1 MDYLELQQRAN
12 QIVSKVNN
20 YEAGLAK
27 YEITEADIL
36 AEHKYADLYTLR
48 AVMNLLFGSTVDQKC
63 DRSLNTPT
71 DLRLFAST
79 VPMWNTTFNLIPR
92 LVSNQATYTGFNKI
106 LTSTL
111 GWSSSY
117 SPTRLPG
124 QDSTYRVQD
133 KDKPGVLKEAVV
145 AILFTNTQGGEILI
159 DDQSGIYLSAGNNG
173 ELHAWNTVT
182 SSVENITSGLD
193 TSGSVWYYIKMTRND
208 ISDTQSRIDYY
219 LSTDLGL
226 TYSLLKSITQNK
238 FDGSTTEGCMI
249 MDDFRGSSNY
259 FRGYWDATKTYLI
272 FDNDEAK
279 KYYMYG
285 EFKELGLYHALTST
299 GSVSVDASGI
309 ASNFSTSNYLKIE
322 TANYDTYST
331 WDLSNMVDPTVE
343 LEFTLTSE
351 VNGWTRLLDIH
362 GLIEIIIP
370 NMNSVGTWNWGL
382 NSLTTIINGPLE
394 LNKTYRLK
402 VAISNSNTRIST
414 YNYNFTTG
422 QYEAT
427 NENLTYSKSDAI
439 NPIVIGA
446 YYTGETPFTQ
456 GNINLLNTKIN
467 NIPMFYTR
475 EATVVD
481 YEVKSDKHEFI
492 SDIDALNNYNLIH
505 LDALENTVTSRD
517 QRIKHGIN
525 YSYSSNIADALVTES
540 QVANMFKW
548 NTTDPN
554 TIPNNTMTLNRQVP
568 GIVVYTIGPDYDKFY
583 TSTIGY
589 NPTTSKF
596 NAVNYGNPS
605 TYGSY
610 YRNDDVKYSQYS
622 HETPTFAS
630 EFASC
635 KIFMTG
641 MNYTR
646 GKLES
651 PQQIWQPAEKYGD
664 DNIGYGYNRQG
675 QATYHELVF
684 KNRRKGSGANNVD
697 FTPARSDIPDNDPQG
712 LALRSVLAQQRD
724 FYNGRPW
731 FKELDVLYGAN
742 MSKFAANINQS
753 SKLGSGTGSFDRG
766 KFNIVGSPT
775 LSDTGILSNFDF
787 VNYVTVDL
795 PPINTNSEV
804 EITIPKFNLN
814 STSGGLVGD
823 EVILLF
829 GFPKTTE
836 SEGVQFYIH
845 EITSSEYGIG
855 ITNGSA
861 HNNIITNNSI
871 SNLTKFKISNNI
883 LYQEVTGEWLSMGSL
898 NADKTLSTTL
908 MIGKC
913 SDDTHGSATID
924 LSPLRIVV
932 DGVEVFTAKATGE
945 IYMTD
950 QDFYTNYKLS
960 YDTYAESLNQPK

>member
-63 DRSLNTPT
+63 DRTLNIPT

-79 VPMWNTTFNLIPR
+79 VPMWNTTFNLIPKQNK
-92 LVSNQATYTGFNKI
+92 VTYTGYNKL
-106 LTSTL
+106 LTVV
-111 GWSSSY
+111 G
-117 SPTRLPG
+117 SPTNNNGIVSGLTNNSKYMYISSNNYPSSDFKEIVLVFTISETSARNDIWIDDHTRMYLTKRYGSLSVYDSVNNKDQNILGITANNTYYIKIVKNDISSTQYRNDYYQSTNQGTSWTLIASVTQNKNDAIGNVGVFGYFTGAAQFQG
-124 QDSTYRVQD
+124 QADLGKSYYKLDNDDTIYN
-133 KDKPGVLKEAVV
+133 LY
-145 AILFTNTQGGEILI
+145 GEYEEVGLSHFITKVGTPTI
-159 DDQSGIYLSAGNNG
+159 DDQG
-173 ELHAWNTVT
+173 V
-182 SSVENITSGLD
+182 V
-193 TSGSVWYYIKMTRND
+193 
-208 ISDTQSRIDYY
+208 
-219 LSTDLGL
+219 
-226 TYSLLKSITQNK
+226 
-238 FDGSTTEGCMI
+238 
-249 MDDFRGSSNY
+249 SN
-259 FRGYWDATKTYLI
+259 L
-272 FDNDEAK
+272 
-279 KYYMYG
+279 
-285 EFKELGLYHALTST
+285 
-299 GSVSVDASGI
+299 
-309 ASNFSTSNYLKIE
+309 STSNYLQITDSSYFGFDKEYVI
-322 TANYDTYST
+322 S
-331 WDLSNMVDPTVE
+331 
-343 LEFTLTSE
+343 FTLNQLPTEIRTIFNLPGCLE
-351 VNGWTRLLDIH
+351 VNILTDG
-362 GLIEIIIP
+362 GVF
-370 NMNSVGTWNWGL
+370 NWNWKS
-382 NSLTTIINGPLE
+382 NSYMNLIPGPLE
-394 LNKTYRLK
+394 LNREYRLK
-402 VAISNSNTRIST
+402 VIPTST
-414 YNYNFTTG
+414 TYTAYLYNDET
-422 QYEAT
+422 Q
-427 NENLTYSKSDAI
+427 TYDLLLQQDFSASSSSWSAFYIGIRNASDRQFDC
-439 NPIVIGA
+439 GS
-446 YYTGETPFTQ
+446 
-456 GNINLLNTKIN
+456 INLANSSIN
-467 NIPMFYTR
+467 NTPLYYFTSDKEY
-475 EATVVD
+475 D

-505 LDALENTVTSRD
+505 LDALENIVTSRD
-517 QRIKHGIN
+517 QRIKQGIN

-540 QVANMFKW
+540 QVVNMFKW

-635 KIFMTG
+635 KVFMTG

-684 KNRRKGSGANNVD
+684 KNRRKGSGANSVD

-742 MSKFAANINQS
+742 MSKFASNINQA
-753 SKLGSGTGSFDRG
+753 SKLGSGSESFDRG
-766 KFNIVGSPT
+766 KFNIIGSPT
-775 LSDTGILSNFDF
+775 LSDTGILSNFSTSD
-787 VNYVTVDL
+787 YVAVDI

-804 EITIPKFNLN
+804 EITLPIFNFTDSINGNSVNPVFGLNKSDEYGFAIRVIGTNYLQVGVFTSTSEDIGNFDIVNLN
-814 STSGGLVGD
+814 GKQATLK
-823 EVILLF
+823 IL
-829 GFPKTTE
+829 
-836 SEGVQFYIH
+836 
-845 EITSSEYGIG
+845 
-855 ITNGSA
+855 
-861 HNNIITNNSI
+861 NNIIYLVVDNQEYV
-871 SNLTKFKISNNI
+871 TKTLDAN
-883 LYQEVTGEWLSMGSL
+883 
-898 NADKTLSTTL
+898 KTLSTTL
-908 MIGKC
+908 YIGKVDV
-913 SDDTHGSATID
+913 SNSNTTFD

-932 DGVEVFTAKATGE
+932 DGVEVFTSKTVGE
-945 IYMTD
+945 TYMTD
-950 QDFYTNYKLS
+950 QDFYTNYKLT

>member
-27 YEITEADIL
+27 YEIIEADIL

-63 DRSLNTPT
+63 DRSLNIPT

-92 LVSNQATYTGFNKI
+92 LISNQATYTGYNSI
-106 LTSTL
+106 LTVVGDPTNNDGIVSGLKDNTKYIYI
-111 GWSSSY
+111 SSNNYPSNNFKE
-117 SPTRLPG
+117 
-124 QDSTYRVQD
+124 V
-133 KDKPGVLKEAVV
+133 VLV
-145 AILFTNTQGGEILI
+145 FTISNTSKYGDVWI
-159 DDQSGIYLSAGNNG
+159 DDHTRMYLSHHGSQ
-173 ELHAWNTVT
+173 LVAWNTI
-182 SSVENITSGLD
+182 SSTMSNILNVASNTE
-193 TSGSVWYYIKMTRND
+193 YYIKIVKND
-208 ISDTQSRIDYY
+208 ISSTQYRIDYY
-219 LSTDLGL
+219 QSTNQGASWTLI
-226 TYSLLKSITQNK
+226 TSITQNK
-238 FDGSTTEGCMI
+238 NEDIKNVGVFGGTSFDAQFKGQADLRKS
-249 MDDFRGSSNY
+249 Y
-259 FRGYWDATKTYLI
+259 YKL
-272 FDNDEAK
+272 DNDDTI
-279 KYYMYG
+279 YNLYG
-285 EFKELGLYHALTST
+285 EFEELGLSHFITKVGT
-299 GSVSVDASGI
+299 PTIDDQGVV
-309 ASNFSTSNYLKIE
+309 SNFSTTNYLQITDSGYFGFDKEYVISFTLDSLPTE
-322 TANYDTYST
+322 TKTICSLLGCLVVNILTDGGVYNWNWKSN
-331 WDLSNMVDPTVE
+331 SNM
-343 LEFTLTSE
+343 
-351 VNGWTRLLDIH
+351 N
-362 GLIEIIIP
+362 LIP
-370 NMNSVGTWNWGL
+370 
-382 NSLTTIINGPLE
+382 GPLE
-394 LNKTYRLK
+394 LHKEYRLK
-402 VAISNSNTRIST
+402 VIPTST
-414 YNYNFTTG
+414 TYTAYLYNDETQSYDLVLQQDFTASSTSWSAFYIG
-422 QYEAT
+422 IRNA
-427 NENLTYSKSDAI
+427 SDRQFDC
-439 NPIVIGA
+439 GS
-446 YYTGETPFTQ
+446 
-456 GNINLLNTKIN
+456 INLANSSIN
-467 NIPMFYTR
+467 GTPLYYFASADEY
-475 EATVVD
+475 D

-517 QRIKHGIN
+517 QRIKQGIN

-540 QVANMFKW
+540 QVVNMFNW

-554 TIPNNTMTLNRQVP
+554 TIPNNTLTLNRQVP

-635 KIFMTG
+635 KVFMTG

-651 PQQIWQPAEKYGD
+651 PQQIWQPAERYGD

-684 KNRRKGSGANNVD
+684 KNRRKGSGANSVD

-731 FKELDVLYGAN
+731 FKELDALYGAN

-775 LSDTGILSNFDF
+775 LSDTGILSNFGSD
-787 VNYVTVDL
+787 NYVTVAI

-804 EITIPKFNLN
+804 EITLPKFNASNTIIGN
-814 STSGGLVGD
+814 S
-823 EVILLF
+823 IQILF
-829 GFPKTTE
+829 GFQASTE
-836 SEGVQFYIH
+836 DNGVQFYIGKVSPT
-845 EITSSEYGIG
+845 EISVTRLNGNSTLTQSFNIDSLEQVTS
-855 ITNGSA
+855 
-861 HNNIITNNSI
+861 
-871 SNLTKFKISNNI
+871 LKIVNNI
-883 LYQEVTGEWLSMGSL
+883 LYLTINGVDNEIASV
-898 NADKTLSTTL
+898 NADKTLSTSL
-908 MIGKC
+908 VIGQ
-913 SDDTHGSATID
+913 TYENNNASATID

-932 DGVEVFTAKATGE
+932 DGVEVFTAKAVGE
-945 IYMTD
+945 TYMTD

>member
-63 DRSLNTPT
+63 DRSLNIPT

-79 VPMWNTTFNLIPR
+79 VPMWNTTFNLIPKQSK
-92 LVSNQATYTGFNKI
+92 VTYTGYNKI
-106 LTSTL
+106 LTVVGDPTNDDGIVSGLIGDTKYL
-111 GWSSSY
+111 YISSNNYPSNNFKEIVLVFTTTSNVTVVQNIWADDY
-117 SPTRLPG
+117 NRL
-124 QDSTYRVQD
+124 YLR
-133 KDKPGVLKEAVV
+133 
-145 AILFTNTQGGEILI
+145 ILNGNFDAWNSVNNGFTNI
-159 DDQSGIYLSAGNNG
+159 LSA
-173 ELHAWNTVT
+173 EVNTEYYLKIVKNEI
-182 SSVENITSGLD
+182 SS
-193 TSGSVWYYIKMTRND
+193 
-208 ISDTQSRIDYY
+208 TQYRIDYY
-219 LSTDLGL
+219 QSTNKGTSWTLIA
-226 TYSLLKSITQNK
+226 SITQNK
-238 FDGSTTEGCMI
+238 YDTIGNVGVFGNA
-249 MDDFRGSSNY
+249 SSNQFQGQADLRKSY
-259 FRGYWDATKTYLI
+259 YKL
-272 FDNDEAK
+272 DNDDTI
-279 KYYMYG
+279 YYFYG
-285 EFKELGLYHALTST
+285 EFEELGLSHFVKKVGTPT
-299 GSVSVDASGI
+299 IDDQGI
-309 ASNFSTSNYLKIE
+309 ASSFSTTNYLRILDNE
-322 TANYDTYST
+322 YTGTLST
-331 WDLSNMVDPTVE
+331 MVDPSVE
-343 LEFTLTSE
+343 LEFTITSE
-351 VNGWTRLLDIH
+351 ITSDARLVFIQGFIEFDIWDINT
-362 GLIEIIIP
+362 GI
-370 NMNSVGTWNWGL
+370 MSWNWK
-382 NSLTTIINGPLE
+382 SPEEYMSVSGPLE

-402 VAISNSNTRIST
+402 AVVSDNNTKFSS
-414 YNYNFTTG
+414 YLYNFDTQT
-422 QYEAT
+422 YDIVLDKVDFRPNSAHSY
-427 NENLTYSKSDAI
+427 LT
-439 NPIVIGA
+439 IGCNFA
-446 YYTGETPFTQ
+446 SGSPLNVFTF
-456 GNINLLNTKIN
+456 GNINLANSKIN
-467 NIPMFYTR
+467 GQPLYYLASDK
-475 EATVVD
+475 EYD

-517 QRIKHGIN
+517 QRIKQGIN

-635 KIFMTG
+635 KVFMTG

-684 KNRRKGSGANNVD
+684 KNRRKGSGANSVD
-697 FTPARSDIPDNDPQG
+697 FTPAKSDIPDNDPQG

-742 MSKFAANINQS
+742 MSKFAANVNQS

-766 KFNIVGSPT
+766 KFNIIGSPT
-775 LSDTGILSNFDF
+775 LSDTGILSNFSYND
-787 VNYVTVDL
+787 YISVDL

-804 EITIPKFNLN
+804 EITLPKFNI
-814 STSGGLVGD
+814 SA
-823 EVILLF
+823 EIAVIDDGMSIF
-829 GFPKTTE
+829 GFSSDKNVVDVSFGFDDIETNR
-836 SEGVQFYIH
+836 YI
-845 EITSSEYGIG
+845 IYYINGDTYNRVTSQNAFNV
-855 ITNGSA
+855 TR
-861 HNNIITNNSI
+861 
-871 SNLTKFKISNNI
+871 LLISNNV
-883 LYQEVTGEWLSMGSL
+883 LQQEINGELSSVGSL
-898 NADKTLSTTL
+898 DADKLLPTKLYIGYCESGSTEN
-908 MIGKC
+908 
-913 SDDTHGSATID
+913 TID

-932 DGVEVFTAKATGE
+932 DGVEVFTSKAVGE
-945 IYMTD
+945 TYMTD

>member
-12 QIVSKVNN
+12 QIVSKVNE

-63 DRSLNTPT
+63 DRSLNIPT

-79 VPMWNTTFNLIPR
+79 VPMWNTSFNLIPK
-92 LVSNQATYTGFNKI
+92 VT
-106 LTSTL
+106 
-111 GWSSSY
+111 
-117 SPTRLPG
+117 
-124 QDSTYRVQD
+124 D
-133 KDKPGVLKEAVV
+133 
-145 AILFTNTQGGEILI
+145 NT
-159 DDQSGIYLSAGNNG
+159 
-173 ELHAWNTVT
+173 
-182 SSVENITSGLD
+182 
-193 TSGSVWYYIKMTRND
+193 
-208 ISDTQSRIDYY
+208 
-219 LSTDLGL
+219 
-226 TYSLLKSITQNK
+226 
-238 FDGSTTEGCMI
+238 
-249 MDDFRGSSNY
+249 
-259 FRGYWDATKTYLI
+259 
-272 FDNDEAK
+272 
-279 KYYMYG
+279 
-285 EFKELGLYHALTST
+285 
-299 GSVSVDASGI
+299 
-309 ASNFSTSNYLKIE
+309 
-322 TANYDTYST
+322 
-331 WDLSNMVDPTVE
+331 
-343 LEFTLTSE
+343 
-351 VNGWTRLLDIH
+351 
-362 GLIEIIIP
+362 
-370 NMNSVGTWNWGL
+370 
-382 NSLTTIINGPLE
+382 
-394 LNKTYRLK
+394 
-402 VAISNSNTRIST
+402 
-414 YNYNFTTG
+414 
-422 QYEAT
+422 
-427 NENLTYSKSDAI
+427 
-439 NPIVIGA
+439 
-446 YYTGETPFTQ
+446 
-456 GNINLLNTKIN
+456 
-467 NIPMFYTR
+467 
-475 EATVVD
+475 VD

-517 QRIKHGIN
+517 QRIKQGIN

-554 TIPNNTMTLNRQVP
+554 TIPNNTLTLNRQVP

-684 KNRRKGSGANNVD
+684 KNRRKGSGANSVD
-697 FTPARSDIPDNDPQG
+697 FTPAKSDIPDNDPQG

-731 FKELDVLYGAN
+731 FKELDALYGAN
-742 MSKFAANINQS
+742 MSKFAANINQA

-775 LSDTGILSNFDF
+775 LSDTGILSNFSTT
-787 VNYVTVDL
+787 NYITVDL
-795 PPINTNSEV
+795 PSINTNSEV
-804 EITIPKFNLN
+804 EITLPKFTTSNTIIGN
-814 STSGGLVGD
+814 STK
-823 EVILLF
+823 ILF
-829 GFPKTTE
+829 GFQATTE
-836 SEGVQFYIH
+836 DNGVQFYIDKVQPTG
-845 EITSSEYGIG
+845 IAVTIINGNSVSTKDLNIDSLDQVSS
-855 ITNGSA
+855 
-861 HNNIITNNSI
+861 
-871 SNLTKFKISNNI
+871 LKIVNNI
-883 LYQEVTGEWLSMGSL
+883 LYLAINGVDNQIGAVNT
-898 NADKTLSTTL
+898 NKTLSTIL
-908 MIGKC
+908 EIGHIYENN
-913 SDDTHGSATID
+913 DTSATFD

-932 DGVEVFTAKATGE
+932 DGVEVFTSKTTGE

-960 YDTYAESLNQPK
+960 YDIYAESLNQPK

>member
-1 MDYLELQQRAN
+1 MNYLELQQRAN

-63 DRSLNTPT
+63 DRSLNIPT

-79 VPMWNTTFNLIPR
+79 VPMWNTTFNLIPKTI
-92 LVSNQATYTGFNKI
+92 STSDYNSI
-106 LTSTL
+106 LTVVGDPTNNDGIVSGLTGNTNYIYIDVNNYPSNNFKEVGL
-111 GWSSSY
+111 VFTTSNDTEQQNIWLDDH
-117 SPTRLPG
+117 TRLYLVMNTNG
-124 QDSTYRVQD
+124 FFQAWDSLNSRFETITD
-133 KDKPGVLKEAVV
+133 WA
-145 AILFTNTQGGEILI
+145 TNTTYYFKIVKNEI
-159 DDQSGIYLSAGNNG
+159 
-173 ELHAWNTVT
+173 
-182 SSVENITSGLD
+182 SS
-193 TSGSVWYYIKMTRND
+193 
-208 ISDTQSRIDYY
+208 TQYRIDYY
-219 LSTDLGL
+219 QSTNQGVSWTLL
-226 TYSLLKSITQNK
+226 TSITQNK
-238 FDGSTTEGCMI
+238 NDNMGNVGVFGNA
-249 MDDFRGSSNY
+249 SSNQFSGQADLSKSY
-259 FRGYWDATKTYLI
+259 YKL
-272 FDNDEAK
+272 DNDDT
-279 KYYMYG
+279 KYY
-285 EFKELGLYHALTST
+285 LYKHEIT
-299 GSVSVDASGI
+299 G
-309 ASNFSTSNYLKIE
+309 
-322 TANYDTYST
+322 
-331 WDLSNMVDPTVE
+331 
-343 LEFTLTSE
+343 
-351 VNGWTRLLDIH
+351 
-362 GLIEIIIP
+362 
-370 NMNSVGTWNWGL
+370 
-382 NSLTTIINGPLE
+382 
-394 LNKTYRLK
+394 
-402 VAISNSNTRIST
+402 
-414 YNYNFTTG
+414 
-422 QYEAT
+422 
-427 NENLTYSKSDAI
+427 
-439 NPIVIGA
+439 
-446 YYTGETPFTQ
+446 
-456 GNINLLNTKIN
+456 
-467 NIPMFYTR
+467 
-475 EATVVD
+475 VD

-517 QRIKHGIN
+517 QRIKQGIN

-622 HETPTFAS
+622 HETSTFAS

-635 KIFMTG
+635 KVFMTG

-684 KNRRKGSGANNVD
+684 KNRRKGSGANSVD

-742 MSKFAANINQS
+742 MSKFAANINQT

-775 LSDTGILSNFDF
+775 LSDTGILSNFGSD
-787 VNYVTVDL
+787 NYVTVTI

-804 EITIPKFNLN
+804 EITLPKFNTSNTIIGN
-814 STSGGLVGD
+814 STQV
-823 EVILLF
+823 LF
-829 GFPKTTE
+829 GFTSSLE
-836 SEGVQFYIH
+836 DNGVQFYIGKVSPT
-845 EITSSEYGIG
+845 EIAVTRLNGNSTLTQNFSIDNLEQVSS
-855 ITNGSA
+855 
-861 HNNIITNNSI
+861 
-871 SNLTKFKISNNI
+871 LKIVNNI
-883 LYQEVTGEWLSMGSL
+883 LYLTINGVDNEIASV
-898 NADKTLSTTL
+898 NADKTLSTSL
-908 MIGKC
+908 VIGQTYENN
-913 SDDTHGSATID
+913 DASATID
-924 LSPLRIVV
+924 LSPLRIVM
-932 DGVEVFTAKATGE
+932 DGVEVFTAKAVGE
-945 IYMTD
+945 TYMTD

>member
-63 DRSLNTPT
+63 DRSLNIPA

-79 VPMWNTTFNLIPR
+79 VPMWNTTFNLIPKEITT
-92 LVSNQATYTGFNKI
+92 SDYNSI
-106 LTSTL
+106 LTVVGSPTNNDGIVSGL
-111 GWSSSY
+111 TGNTSYIYIDVNDYPSSDFSEVALVFTTSSST
-117 SPTRLPG
+117 SQENIFIDNHTCMFLTKNKNGNFQAWDGPNNTWATIAPW
-124 QDSTYRVQD
+124 S
-133 KDKPGVLKEAVV
+133 
-145 AILFTNTQGGEILI
+145 TNTTYYFRIVKNSI
-159 DDQSGIYLSAGNNG
+159 S
-173 ELHAWNTVT
+173 NTQ
-182 SSVENITSGLD
+182 
-193 TSGSVWYYIKMTRND
+193 Y
-208 ISDTQSRIDYY
+208 RIDYY
-219 LSTDLGL
+219 QSANQGVSW
-226 TYSLLKSITQNK
+226 SLVASITQNK
-238 FDGSTTEGCMI
+238 NNDY
-249 MDDFRGSSNY
+249 SNVGVFGNAQSNQFSGQANLRESY
-259 FRGYWDATKTYLI
+259 YKL
-272 FDNDEAK
+272 DNDDT
-279 KYYMYG
+279 KYY
-285 EFKELGLYHALTST
+285 LYEQ
-299 GSVSVDASGI
+299 
-309 ASNFSTSNYLKIE
+309 KI
-322 TANYDTYST
+322 
-331 WDLSNMVDPTVE
+331 
-343 LEFTLTSE
+343 
-351 VNGWTRLLDIH
+351 TR
-362 GLIEIIIP
+362 
-370 NMNSVGTWNWGL
+370 
-382 NSLTTIINGPLE
+382 
-394 LNKTYRLK
+394 
-402 VAISNSNTRIST
+402 
-414 YNYNFTTG
+414 
-422 QYEAT
+422 
-427 NENLTYSKSDAI
+427 
-439 NPIVIGA
+439 
-446 YYTGETPFTQ
+446 
-456 GNINLLNTKIN
+456 
-467 NIPMFYTR
+467 
-475 EATVVD
+475 VD

-517 QRIKHGIN
+517 QRIKQGIN

-554 TIPNNTMTLNRQVP
+554 TIPNNTLTLNRQVP

-635 KIFMTG
+635 KVFMTG

-684 KNRRKGSGANNVD
+684 KNRRKGSGANSVD

-766 KFNIVGSPT
+766 KFNLVGSPT
-775 LSDTGILSNFDF
+775 LSDTGILSNFSTD
-787 VNYVTVDL
+787 NYLTVDL

-804 EITIPKFNLN
+804 EITLPKFTTSNTIIGN
-814 STSGGLVGD
+814 STK
-823 EVILLF
+823 ILF
-829 GFPKTTE
+829 GFQATTE
-836 SEGVQFYIH
+836 DNGVQFYIGKVQPTGIAVTIINGNSVSTKDLNIDNL
-845 EITSSEYGIG
+845 EQVTSLK
-855 ITNGSA
+855 
-861 HNNIITNNSI
+861 II
-871 SNLTKFKISNNI
+871 NNI
-883 LYQEVTGEWLSMGSL
+883 LYLAINGVDHQIGAV
-898 NADKTLSTTL
+898 NANKALSTIL
-908 MIGKC
+908 EIGHIYENN
-913 SDDTHGSATID
+913 DTSATVD

-932 DGVEVFTAKATGE
+932 DGVEVFTSKATGE
-945 IYMTD
+945 TYMTD

>member
-63 DRSLNTPT
+63 DRTLNVPT

-79 VPMWNTTFNLIPR
+79 VPMWNTTFNLIPKQNK
-92 LVSNQATYTGFNKI
+92 VTYTGYNKI
-106 LTSTL
+106 LTIKGTPTNNDGLISGLANNSTAIYIESSDYPSSDFSEVVLVFTTPSNIDRRDLFIDDHTRIYLTHKNDGYFTSWDSVNSTDTRIAPVAANTTYYFRIVKNSISNTQCRNDYYQSTNQGVSWSLVASVTQNKLDTKGRVGVFGGNNSTL
-111 GWSSSY
+111 GSQFQGIADLRKSY
-117 SPTRLPG
+117 YKLDNDDTIYYFYGEFEELGLSHFVKKVGTPT
-124 QDSTYRVQD
+124 
-133 KDKPGVLKEAVV
+133 
-145 AILFTNTQGGEILI
+145 I
-159 DDQSGIYLSAGNNG
+159 DDQ
-173 ELHAWNTVT
+173 
-182 SSVENITSGLD
+182 
-193 TSGSVWYYIKMTRND
+193 
-208 ISDTQSRIDYY
+208 
-219 LSTDLGL
+219 
-226 TYSLLKSITQNK
+226 
-238 FDGSTTEGCMI
+238 
-249 MDDFRGSSNY
+249 
-259 FRGYWDATKTYLI
+259 
-272 FDNDEAK
+272 
-279 KYYMYG
+279 
-285 EFKELGLYHALTST
+285 
-299 GSVSVDASGI
+299 GI
-309 ASNFSTSNYLKIE
+309 ASNFSTSNYLQITDSSYFGFDKEYVI
-322 TANYDTYST
+322 S
-331 WDLSNMVDPTVE
+331 
-343 LEFTLTSE
+343 FTLDSLPTEIRTIFNLPGCIE
-351 VNGWTRLLDIH
+351 VNILSDG
-362 GLIEIIIP
+362 GVY
-370 NMNSVGTWNWGL
+370 NWNWKS
-382 NSLTTIINGPLE
+382 NSYMNLIPGPLE
-394 LNKTYRLK
+394 LNKEYRLK
-402 VAISNSNTRIST
+402 VIPTSTTYTAYLYNDETQSYDLVLQQDFTANSSSWSAFYIGIRN
-414 YNYNFTTG
+414 
-422 QYEAT
+422 A
-427 NENLTYSKSDAI
+427 SDRQFDC
-439 NPIVIGA
+439 GS
-446 YYTGETPFTQ
+446 
-456 GNINLLNTKIN
+456 INLANSSIN
-467 NIPMFYTR
+467 NTPLYYFAADKEY
-475 EATVVD
+475 D

-517 QRIKHGIN
+517 QRIKQGIN

-554 TIPNNTMTLNRQVP
+554 TIPNNTLTLNRQVP

-596 NAVNYGNPS
+596 NAVNYGNPA

-684 KNRRKGSGANNVD
+684 KNRRKGSGANSVD
-697 FTPARSDIPDNDPQG
+697 FTPAKSDIPDNDPQG
-712 LALRSVLAQQRD
+712 LVLRSVLAQQRD

-766 KFNIVGSPT
+766 KFNIIGSPT
-775 LSDTGILSNFDF
+775 LSDTGILSNFSNG
-787 VNYVTVDL
+787 NYVTVDL

-804 EITIPKFNLN
+804 EITLPKFNTSNTIIGN
-814 STSGGLVGD
+814 S
-823 EVILLF
+823 IQILF
-829 GFPKTTE
+829 GFQASTE
-836 SEGVQFYIH
+836 DSGVQFYIGKVSPT
-845 EITSSEYGIG
+845 EISVTRLNGNSTLTQSFNIDSLEQVTS
-855 ITNGSA
+855 
-861 HNNIITNNSI
+861 
-871 SNLTKFKISNNI
+871 LKIVNNI
-883 LYQEVTGEWLSMGSL
+883 LYLTINGVDNEIASV
-898 NADKTLSTTL
+898 NADKTLSTSL
-908 MIGKC
+908 VIGQTYENN
-913 SDDTHGSATID
+913 DASATID

-932 DGVEVFTAKATGE
+932 DGVEVFTANAVGE
-945 IYMTD
+945 TYMTD

>member
-12 QIVSKVNN
+12 QIVSKVNE

-63 DRSLNTPT
+63 DRSLNIPT

-79 VPMWNTTFNLIPR
+79 VPMWNTTFNLIPKEI
-92 LVSNQATYTGFNKI
+92 STSYYNSI
-106 LTSTL
+106 LTVVGDPTNNDGIVSGLTN
-111 GWSSSY
+111 GSKYMYISSGNYPSSDFKEVVLVFTPSETIY
-117 SPTRLPG
+117 SNEIWIDGHTRM
-124 QDSTYRVQD
+124 
-133 KDKPGVLKEAVV
+133 
-145 AILFTNTQGGEILI
+145 
-159 DDQSGIYLSAGNNG
+159 YLSQLSAS
-173 ELHAWNTVT
+173 LAAWNTLNNDYQ
-182 SSVENITSGLD
+182 NILD
-193 TSGSVWYYIKMTRND
+193 ITANTTYYIKIVKNE
-208 ISDTQSRIDYY
+208 ISSTQYRIDYY
-219 LSTDLGL
+219 QSTNQGTSWTLI
-226 TYSLLKSITQNK
+226 TAITQNK
-238 FDGSTTEGCMI
+238 NDNIGNVGVFGSERSP
-249 MDDFRGSSNY
+249 F
-259 FRGYWDATKTYLI
+259 
-272 FDNDEAK
+272 
-279 KYYMYG
+279 
-285 EFKELGLYHALTST
+285 
-299 GSVSVDASGI
+299 
-309 ASNFSTSNYLKIE
+309 
-322 TANYDTYST
+322 
-331 WDLSNMVDPTVE
+331 
-343 LEFTLTSE
+343 
-351 VNGWTRLLDIH
+351 NGQ
-362 GLIEIIIP
+362 
-370 NMNSVGTWNWGL
+370 
-382 NSLTTIINGPLE
+382 
-394 LNKTYRLK
+394 
-402 VAISNSNTRIST
+402 
-414 YNYNFTTG
+414 FTG
-422 QYEAT
+422 QANLRESYYKLDGDDTKHYLYE
-427 NENLTYSKSDAI
+427 SKI
-439 NPIVIGA
+439 
-446 YYTGETPFTQ
+446 TG
-456 GNINLLNTKIN
+456 
-467 NIPMFYTR
+467 
-475 EATVVD
+475 VD

-517 QRIKHGIN
+517 QRIKQGIN

-540 QVANMFKW
+540 QVVNMFKW

-554 TIPNNTMTLNRQVP
+554 TISNNTLTLNRQVP

-596 NAVNYGNPS
+596 NAVNYGNPA

-635 KIFMTG
+635 KVFMTG

-684 KNRRKGSGANNVD
+684 KNRRKGSGANNAD
-697 FTPARSDIPDNDPQG
+697 FTPAKSDIPDNDPQG

-753 SKLGSGTGSFDRG
+753 SKLGSGSGSFDRG
-766 KFNIVGSPT
+766 KFNITGSPT
-775 LSDTGILSNFDF
+775 LSDTGILSNFSTS
-787 VNYVTVDL
+787 NYVTINI

-804 EITIPKFNLN
+804 EITLPKFNF
-814 STSGGLVGD
+814 T
-823 EVILLF
+823 
-829 GFPKTTE
+829 
-836 SEGVQFYIH
+836 
-845 EITSSEYGIG
+845 
-855 ITNGSA
+855 
-861 HNNIITNNSI
+861 NNIIGGSYDPVFGFSRSDGYGFNI
-871 SNLTKFKISNNI
+871 SGIATSYVTINQFDASSESTGIFAEGVNLNGKQAILKISNNI
-883 LYQEVTGEWLSMGSL
+883 IYLVVDNQEYTT
-898 NADKTLSTTL
+898 KTLDANMTL
-908 MIGKC
+908 PITLYIGKVDS
-913 SDDTHGSATID
+913 SDATFD

-932 DGVEVFTAKATGE
+932 DGVEVFTAKAASET
-945 IYMTD
+945 YMTD
-950 QDFYTNYKLS
+950 QDFYNNYKLS

>member
-12 QIVSKVNN
+12 KIVSKVNN

-63 DRSLNTPT
+63 DRSLNIPT

-79 VPMWNTTFNLIPR
+79 VPMWNTTFNLIP
-92 LVSNQATYTGFNKI
+92 K
-106 LTSTL
+106 
-111 GWSSSY
+111 
-117 SPTRLPG
+117 
-124 QDSTYRVQD
+124 
-133 KDKPGVLKEAVV
+133 
-145 AILFTNTQGGEILI
+145 
-159 DDQSGIYLSAGNNG
+159 
-173 ELHAWNTVT
+173 VT
-182 SSVENITSGLD
+182 
-193 TSGSVWYYIKMTRND
+193 
-208 ISDTQSRIDYY
+208 
-219 LSTDLGL
+219 
-226 TYSLLKSITQNK
+226 
-238 FDGSTTEGCMI
+238 
-249 MDDFRGSSNY
+249 
-259 FRGYWDATKTYLI
+259 
-272 FDNDEAK
+272 DN
-279 KYYMYG
+279 
-285 EFKELGLYHALTST
+285 
-299 GSVSVDASGI
+299 
-309 ASNFSTSNYLKIE
+309 
-322 TANYDTYST
+322 
-331 WDLSNMVDPTVE
+331 
-343 LEFTLTSE
+343 
-351 VNGWTRLLDIH
+351 
-362 GLIEIIIP
+362 
-370 NMNSVGTWNWGL
+370 
-382 NSLTTIINGPLE
+382 
-394 LNKTYRLK
+394 
-402 VAISNSNTRIST
+402 
-414 YNYNFTTG
+414 
-422 QYEAT
+422 
-427 NENLTYSKSDAI
+427 
-439 NPIVIGA
+439 
-446 YYTGETPFTQ
+446 
-456 GNINLLNTKIN
+456 
-467 NIPMFYTR
+467 
-475 EATVVD
+475 VVD

-517 QRIKHGIN
+517 QRIKQGIN

-554 TIPNNTMTLNRQVP
+554 AIPNNTMTLNRQVP

-651 PQQIWQPAEKYGD
+651 PQQIWQPAERYGD

-684 KNRRKGSGANNVD
+684 KNRRKGSGANSVD

-766 KFNIVGSPT
+766 KFNIIGSPT
-775 LSDTGILSNFDF
+775 LSDTGILSNFGSD
-787 VNYVTVDL
+787 NYVTVDL

-804 EITIPKFNLN
+804 EITLPRFNV
-814 STSGGLVGD
+814 TSGIEGNETL
-823 EVILLF
+823 IPF
-829 GFPKTTE
+829 GFPSTTE
-836 SEGVQFYIH
+836 SEGVSFYIWL
-845 EITSSEYGIG
+845 IG
-855 ITNGSA
+855 ARQWRTTVKNGST
-861 HNNIITNNSI
+861 HSNRTTNNSI
-871 SNLTKFKISNNI
+871 SDLTKFKISNNT
-883 LYQEVTGEWLSMGSL
+883 LYEEVAGEYFSISSL
-898 NADKTLSTTL
+898 NADKTLSTSL
-908 MIGKC
+908 VIGH
-913 SDDTHGSATID
+913 SGNINDEPNTTDTID
-924 LSPLRIVV
+924 LSSLRIVV
-932 DGVEVFTAKATGE
+932 DGVEVFTAKAVGE
-945 IYMTD
+945 TYMTD

>member
-63 DRSLNTPT
+63 DRSLNIPT

-79 VPMWNTTFNLIPR
+79 VPMWNTTFNLIPKQNK
-92 LVSNQATYTGFNKI
+92 VTYTGYNKI
-106 LTSTL
+106 LTIKGTPTNNDGLISGLSNNTNAMYIESSDYPSTDFSEVVL
-111 GWSSSY
+111 VFTTPSNIDRRDLFIDDH
-117 SPTRLPG
+117 TRLYLTHKNDG
-124 QDSTYRVQD
+124 YFTAWDSVNSTDTRIAPVAASTTYYFRIV
-133 KDKPGVLKEAVV
+133 KNS
-145 AILFTNTQGGEILI
+145 ISNTQ
-159 DDQSGIYLSAGNNG
+159 Y
-173 ELHAWNTVT
+173 
-182 SSVENITSGLD
+182 
-193 TSGSVWYYIKMTRND
+193 
-208 ISDTQSRIDYY
+208 RIDYY
-219 LSTDLGL
+219 QSTNQGASW
-226 TYSLLKSITQNK
+226 SLVASVTQNK
-238 FDGSTTEGCMI
+238 LDTKGRVGVFGGNNSTLGSQFQGI
-249 MDDFRGSSNY
+249 ADLRKSY
-259 FRGYWDATKTYLI
+259 YKL
-272 FDNDEAK
+272 DNDDTT
-279 KYYMYG
+279 YYFYG
-285 EFKELGLYHALTST
+285 EFEELGLSHFVKKVGTPT
-299 GSVSVDASGI
+299 IDDQGI
-309 ASNFSTSNYLKIE
+309 ISNFSTTNYLRILDNE
-322 TANYDTYST
+322 YTGTLST
-331 WDLSNMVDPTVE
+331 MGDPSVE
-343 LEFTLTSE
+343 IEFTITSE
-351 VNGWTRLLDIH
+351 ITEVVTPLFMH
-362 GLIEIIIP
+362 GLIEISIW
-370 NMNSVGTWNWGL
+370 SRSEGCVLWNYY
-382 NSLTTIINGPLE
+382 SSSYIKISGPLE

-402 VAISNSNTRIST
+402 AVVSDNNTKFSS
-414 YNYNFTTG
+414 YLYNFDTETYDVILDRVDYGPYSSRSYLTIGCRNTG
-422 QYEAT
+422 SPDRAF
-427 NENLTYSKSDAI
+427 SK
-439 NPIVIGA
+439 
-446 YYTGETPFTQ
+446 
-456 GNINLLNTKIN
+456 GNINLVNSKIN
-467 NIPMFYTR
+467 GQPLYYLASDR
-475 EATVVD
+475 EYD

-505 LDALENTVTSRD
+505 LDALESTVTSRD
-517 QRIKHGIN
+517 QRIKQGIN

-540 QVANMFKW
+540 QVVNMFKW

-554 TIPNNTMTLNRQVP
+554 TIPNNTLTLNRQVP

-589 NPTTSKF
+589 NPTISKF

-622 HETPTFAS
+622 HETSTFAS

-684 KNRRKGSGANNVD
+684 KNRRIGSGASNLD
-697 FTPARSDIPDNDPQG
+697 FTPAKSDIPDNDPQG

-742 MSKFAANINQS
+742 MSKFATNINQS
-753 SKLGSGTGSFDRG
+753 SKIGSGTGSFDRG
-766 KFNIVGSPT
+766 KFNIIGSPT
-775 LSDTGILSNFDF
+775 LSDTGILSNI
-787 VNYVTVDL
+787 NYTDYITVDL

-804 EITIPKFNLN
+804 EITLPKFNITAEMAALDDGMSVFGFSSDKSVVDVSFGLDQIALN
-814 STSGGLVGD
+814 SYSIYYINGNTYQSVRTNKNFN
-823 EVILLF
+823 VSRIL
-829 GFPKTTE
+829 
-836 SEGVQFYIH
+836 I
-845 EITSSEYGIG
+845 SS
-855 ITNGSA
+855 
-861 HNNIITNNSI
+861 
-871 SNLTKFKISNNI
+871 NI
-883 LYQEVTGEWLSMGSL
+883 LKQEIDGEIFDIGSL
-898 NADKTLSTTL
+898 DAGKLLPTTL
-908 MIGKC
+908 YIGYC
-913 SDDTHGSATID
+913 ESGSTANTID

-945 IYMTD
+945 TYMTD
-950 QDFYTNYKLS
+950 RDFYTNYKLS

>member
-63 DRSLNTPT
+63 DRSLNIPT

-79 VPMWNTTFNLIPR
+79 VPMWNTTFNLIP
-92 LVSNQATYTGFNKI
+92 
-106 LTSTL
+106 
-111 GWSSSY
+111 
-117 SPTRLPG
+117 
-124 QDSTYRVQD
+124 
-133 KDKPGVLKEAVV
+133 KEIAS
-145 AILFTNTQGGEILI
+145 ASGGEYSKDITI
-159 DDQSGIYLSAGNNG
+159 VGTPDQNDGI
-173 ELHAWNTVT
+173 V
-182 SSVENITSGLD
+182 
-193 TSGSVWYYIKMTRND
+193 
-208 ISDTQSRIDYY
+208 
-219 LSTDLGL
+219 
-226 TYSLLKSITQNK
+226 
-238 FDGSTTEGCMI
+238 
-249 MDDFRGSSNY
+249 
-259 FRGYWDATKTYLI
+259 
-272 FDNDEAK
+272 
-279 KYYMYG
+279 
-285 EFKELGLYHALTST
+285 
-299 GSVSVDASGI
+299 
-309 ASNFSTSNYLKIE
+309 SNFSTSNFI
-322 TANYDTYST
+322 
-331 WDLSNMVDPTVE
+331 
-343 LEFTLTSE
+343 
-351 VNGWTRLLDIH
+351 R
-362 GLIEIIIP
+362 
-370 NMNSVGTWNWGL
+370 
-382 NSLTTIINGPLE
+382 
-394 LNKTYRLK
+394 
-402 VAISNSNTRIST
+402 
-414 YNYNFTTG
+414 
-422 QYEAT
+422 
-427 NENLTYSKSDAI
+427 
-439 NPIVIGA
+439 
-446 YYTGETPFTQ
+446 
-456 GNINLLNTKIN
+456 LNTKLKVGDTLTLKLVNFNPNTNYYQRVISLIN
-467 NIPMFYTR
+467 NTAAILEIHTNQFYVHNGGASNTITNTNESYVKLTVLSSSSYQVQVGFTESDLSFFNATR
-475 EATVVD
+475 SGVDLTSNYLTIGCDTRINYDNLPYQGEIDLSSSKLNDTHLYIVNYDVIGYD

-505 LDALENTVTSRD
+505 LDALENSVTSRD
-517 QRIKHGIN
+517 QRIKQGIN

-589 NPTTSKF
+589 NPTQSKF

-622 HETPTFAS
+622 HETSTFAS

-635 KIFMTG
+635 KVFMTG

-684 KNRRKGSGANNVD
+684 KNRRKGSGANSVD

-753 SKLGSGTGSFDRG
+753 SKLGSSTGSFDRG
-766 KFNIVGSPT
+766 KFNIIGSPT
-775 LSDTGILSNFDF
+775 LSDTGILSNFSSG
-787 VNYVTVDL
+787 NYITATI

-804 EITIPKFNLN
+804 EITLPKFNTSNTIIGN
-814 STSGGLVGD
+814 STQ
-823 EVILLF
+823 ILF
-829 GFPKTTE
+829 GFQASTE
-836 SEGVQFYIH
+836 DNGVQFYIGKVSPT
-845 EITSSEYGIG
+845 EIAITRLNGNSTLTQSFSIDNLDQVTSLK
-855 ITNGSA
+855 
-861 HNNIITNNSI
+861 II
-871 SNLTKFKISNNI
+871 NNI
-883 LYQEVTGEWLSMGSL
+883 LYLTINGVDNEIASV
-898 NADKTLSTTL
+898 NADKTLSTSL
-908 MIGKC
+908 VIGQTYENN
-913 SDDTHGSATID
+913 DTSATID

-932 DGVEVFTAKATGE
+932 DGVEVFTAKAVGE
-945 IYMTD
+945 TYMTD

>member
-63 DRSLNTPT
+63 DRSLNIPT

-79 VPMWNTTFNLIPR
+79 VPMWNTTFNLIPKKY
-92 LVSNQATYTGFNKI
+92 ST
-106 LTSTL
+106 TSEIASFISVVGT
-111 GWSSSY
+111 
-117 SPTRLPG
+117 PT
-124 QDSTYRVQD
+124 
-133 KDKPGVLKEAVV
+133 
-145 AILFTNTQGGEILI
+145 I
-159 DDQSGIYLSAGNNG
+159 DDQG
-173 ELHAWNTVT
+173 V
-182 SSVENITSGLD
+182 V
-193 TSGSVWYYIKMTRND
+193 
-208 ISDTQSRIDYY
+208 
-219 LSTDLGL
+219 
-226 TYSLLKSITQNK
+226 
-238 FDGSTTEGCMI
+238 
-249 MDDFRGSSNY
+249 
-259 FRGYWDATKTYLI
+259 
-272 FDNDEAK
+272 
-279 KYYMYG
+279 
-285 EFKELGLYHALTST
+285 
-299 GSVSVDASGI
+299 
-309 ASNFSTSNYLKIE
+309 SNFSTSNYLQIPDNE
-322 TANYDTYST
+322 YTGTLST
-331 WDLSNMVDPTVE
+331 MVDPSAE

-351 VNGWTRLLDIH
+351 IASDVNLVFIQ
-362 GLIEIIIP
+362 GLIELVMWDI
-370 NMNSVGTWNWGL
+370 NTGFASWNWGS
-382 NSLTTIINGPLE
+382 NSFMYASGPLE
-394 LNKTYRLK
+394 LNKTYRIK
-402 VAISNSNTRIST
+402 VVVSDNNTKFSSYLYNFDTQTYDVVLDKVDFRPSSTRSYLTIGCQSASGSISN
-414 YNYNFTTG
+414 
-422 QYEAT
+422 
-427 NENLTYSKSDAI
+427 
-439 NPIVIGA
+439 
-446 YYTGETPFTQ
+446 PFTS
-456 GNINLLNTKIN
+456 GNINLANSKIN
-467 NIPMFYTR
+467 GQPLYYLASDR
-475 EATVVD
+475 EYD

-517 QRIKHGIN
+517 QRIKQGIN

-554 TIPNNTMTLNRQVP
+554 TIPNNTLTLNRQVP

-635 KIFMTG
+635 KVFMTG

-684 KNRRKGSGANNVD
+684 KNRRKGSGANSVD

-753 SKLGSGTGSFDRG
+753 SKLGSGSGSFDRG
-766 KFNIVGSPT
+766 KFNLVGSPT
-775 LSDTGILSNFDF
+775 LSDTGILSNFSTS
-787 VNYVTVDL
+787 NYVTINI

-804 EITIPKFNLN
+804 EITLPKFNF
-814 STSGGLVGD
+814 T
-823 EVILLF
+823 
-829 GFPKTTE
+829 
-836 SEGVQFYIH
+836 
-845 EITSSEYGIG
+845 
-855 ITNGSA
+855 
-861 HNNIITNNSI
+861 NNIIGGSYDPVFGFSRSDGYGFNI
-871 SNLTKFKISNNI
+871 SGITASYVTINQFDDSSESTGIFAEGVSLNGKQATLKISNNI
-883 LYQEVTGEWLSMGSL
+883 VYLVVDNQEYTTSTLDADMTLPITLY
-898 NADKTLSTTL
+898 
-908 MIGKC
+908 IGKVDS
-913 SDDTHGSATID
+913 SDATFD
-924 LSPLRIVV
+924 LSSLRIVV
-932 DGVEVFTAKATGE
+932 DGVEVFTAKAVGE
-945 IYMTD
+945 TYMTD

>member
-1 MDYLELQQRAN
+1 MYYLELQQRAN

-63 DRSLNTPT
+63 DRSLNIPT

-79 VPMWNTTFNLIPR
+79 VPMWNTTFNLIPKQNE
-92 LVSNQATYTGFNKI
+92 VTYTRYNKI
-106 LTSTL
+106 LTVV
-111 GWSSSY
+111 G
-117 SPTRLPG
+117 SPTNNDGIVSGLTDNSKYMYISSNNYPSN
-124 QDSTYRVQD
+124 DFKEV
-133 KDKPGVLKEAVV
+133 VLV
-145 AILFTNTQGGEILI
+145 FTVSETNQFADLWI
-159 DDQSGIYLSAGNNG
+159 DDHTRMYLSLNYDSLA
-173 ELHAWNTVT
+173 AWDTVY
-182 SSVENITSGLD
+182 SSLAHILNITSN
-193 TSGSVWYYIKMTRND
+193 TTYYIKIVKNER
-208 ISDTQSRIDYY
+208 SSTQYRIDYY
-219 LSTDLGL
+219 QSTDQGASWTLL
-226 TYSLLKSITQNK
+226 TSIAQNK
-238 FDGSTTEGCMI
+238 FDSIHNVGVFGNANN
-249 MDDFRGSSNY
+249 SS
-259 FRGYWDATKTYLI
+259 FIDQ
-272 FDNDEAK
+272 F
-279 KYYMYG
+279 
-285 EFKELGLYHALTST
+285 
-299 GSVSVDASGI
+299 
-309 ASNFSTSNYLKIE
+309 
-322 TANYDTYST
+322 
-331 WDLSNMVDPTVE
+331 
-343 LEFTLTSE
+343 
-351 VNGWTRLLDIH
+351 
-362 GLIEIIIP
+362 
-370 NMNSVGTWNWGL
+370 
-382 NSLTTIINGPLE
+382 
-394 LNKTYRLK
+394 
-402 VAISNSNTRIST
+402 
-414 YNYNFTTG
+414 TG
-422 QYEAT
+422 QANLRESYYKLDGDDTKHYLYER
-427 NENLTYSKSDAI
+427 EI
-439 NPIVIGA
+439 
-446 YYTGETPFTQ
+446 TG
-456 GNINLLNTKIN
+456 
-467 NIPMFYTR
+467 
-475 EATVVD
+475 VD

-517 QRIKHGIN
+517 QRIKQGIN

-635 KIFMTG
+635 KVFMTG

-684 KNRRKGSGANNVD
+684 KNRRKGSGANSVD

-753 SKLGSGTGSFDRG
+753 SKLGSGSGSFDRG
-766 KFNIVGSPT
+766 KFNLVGSPT
-775 LSDTGILSNFDF
+775 LSDTGILSNFSTS
-787 VNYVTVDL
+787 NYVTVTL
-795 PPINTNSEV
+795 PPINTNSEI
-804 EITIPKFNLN
+804 EITLPKFNF
-814 STSGGLVGD
+814 T
-823 EVILLF
+823 
-829 GFPKTTE
+829 
-836 SEGVQFYIH
+836 
-845 EITSSEYGIG
+845 
-855 ITNGSA
+855 
-861 HNNIITNNSI
+861 NNIIGGSYDPVFGFNRSDDYGFNISGITTSYVTINQFDNSSESTEI
-871 SNLTKFKISNNI
+871 FAEGVNLNGKQAILKISNNI
-883 LYQEVTGEWLSMGSL
+883 VYLVADNQEYAT
-898 NADKTLSTTL
+898 KTLDADITL
-908 MIGKC
+908 PITLYIGKVAS
-913 SDDTHGSATID
+913 SDTTFD

-932 DGVEVFTAKATGE
+932 DGVEVFTAKSVSET
-945 IYMTD
+945 YMTD